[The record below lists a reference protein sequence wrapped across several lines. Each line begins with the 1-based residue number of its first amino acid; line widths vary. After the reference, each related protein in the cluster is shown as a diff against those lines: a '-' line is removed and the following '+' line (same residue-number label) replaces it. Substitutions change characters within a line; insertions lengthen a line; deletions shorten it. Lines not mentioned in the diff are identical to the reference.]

1 MDAEKIIQELKFKAV
16 RSSGSGGQ
24 HVNKVST
31 KVELYFDVLH
41 SNSLSEDEKEL
52 LLKKL
57 KLTKDNFL
65 ILQCDESRSQL
76 KNKEIVVKRFL
87 QLITNGL
94 KVSKKRKVT
103 KPGKSAIQKRL
114 EKKKKIAFK
123 KALRKKPNS
132 EY

>member
-94 KVSKKRKVT
+94 KVPKKRKVT

>member
-57 KLTKDNFL
+57 KLTKDIFL

-94 KVSKKRKVT
+94 KVPKKRKVT